1 MAGEGPPST
10 PYDAWRGKEVDGAP
24 SLTRT
29 AQNCAGMGWNF
40 VMLVE
45 KKLLVFHYF
54 PHSAIP
60 ISPAIRGV
68 AFNPEPVITSTV
80 VCSAVIVPVANSF
93 ANATATCALV
103 GST

>member
-10 PYDAWRGKEVDGAP
+10 PYDAWRGKGVDGAP

-29 AQNCAGMGWNF
+29 AYNCAKTGWNF

-45 KKLLVFHYF
+45 KKVLVLHHF

-80 VCSAVIVPVANSF
+80 VCSGVIVPVATNF
-93 ANATATCALV
+93 AKAAAAWALV